1 LTSPTSDRTSDSL
14 FATAISFELAV
25 GFGGLLLGLFLGPDA
40 REYVPEWF
48 EYPVIGSAIAWGTV
62 AALPLTIA
70 VSLLSFLPLKS
81 IRDLH
86 QLAQR
91 QLMPMFSSFSWI
103 QLILTA
109 IAAGI
114 CEELLF
120 RGWLQCWLSG
130 PIDPTAPWQPQ
141 VVLAVVLAGV
151 AFGICHSL
159 TPMYFVLATLAG
171 IYFGVLL
178 VETTNLLI
186 PITAHA
192 VYDILMFI
200 RLRKLSLRGEQT
212 AKQTAK

>member
-1 LTSPTSDRTSDSL
+1 LTSPTSDRTSDL
-14 FATAISFELAV
+14 IFATAISFELAV

-40 REYVPEWF
+40 RDYVPEWF
-48 EYPVIGSAIAWGTV
+48 EHRAILSGILWGTV
-62 AALPLTIA
+62 AALPLALA
-70 VSLLSFLPLKS
+70 VIMLSFVPLKS
-81 IRDLH
+81 IRDLQH
-86 QLAQR
+86 LAQR
-91 QLMPMFSSFSWI
+91 QLMPMFRGFSWI

-130 PIDPTAPWQPQ
+130 PIDPTAPWQPR

-151 AFGICHSL
+151 LFGICHSL

-186 PITAHA
+186 PIAAHA

-200 RLRKLSLRGEQT
+200 RLRKLSLRAEAPT
-212 AKQTAK
+212 T